1 LRWLLLLLF
10 RLLALALV
18 QPLLFATRARLRLP
32 KGPRHFMDV
41 IRVTAPEARTSDRLV
56 VGCAQIAP
64 IWLQRDETLAKV
76 ADTIAHAAREGC
88 QLVAFGEALVPGYPF
103 WLERTDGARFNDA
116 TQKALY
122 AHYLDQGVDIARG
135 DLTSL
140 CTLARTH
147 QIAVYVGVMERAADR
162 GGHSLYC
169 ALVYIDAAGVIQS
182 IHRKLQPTYEE
193 RLAWA
198 QGDGH
203 GLQVH
208 TLGAFRVGGLNCY
221 ENWLPL
227 ARTALYAQGED
238 LHVSVWP
245 GGLHNTHDLP
255 SFIAKES
262 RSYVIAVSGLM
273 RATDVP
279 MHFPAREMMLADGA
293 EFFANGGTTIVAP
306 DGRCLIPPVAN
317 REVLLVAELDHA
329 VVRGERQNFDPVGH
343 YARPDVTRLVVDRTR
358 QRVADFIDS

>member
-1 LRWLLLLLF
+1 
-10 RLLALALV
+10 
-18 QPLLFATRARLRLP
+18 
-32 KGPRHFMDV
+32 MDV
-41 IRVTAPEARTSDRLV
+41 IRATSHDTRDGDQLV

-64 IWLQRDETLAKV
+64 IWLQRDATLSKV
-76 ADTIAHAAREGC
+76 ADVISLAAREGC

-103 WLERTDGARFNDA
+103 WIERTDGARFNDA
-116 TQKALY
+116 LQKAMY
-122 AHYLDQGVDIARG
+122 ARYLDQGVDIDRG
-135 DLTSL
+135 DLGPI
-140 CTLARTH
+140 CALARTH
-147 QIAVYVGVMERAADR
+147 QIAVYLGVMERAADR

-169 ALVYIDAAGVIQS
+169 SLAYIDATGVIRS

-208 TLGAFRVGGLNCY
+208 ALGPFRVGGLNCY

-238 LHVSVWP
+238 LHVSAWP
-245 GGLHNTHDLP
+245 GGGHNTHDLP

-262 RSYVIAVSGLM
+262 RSYVMAVSGVM
-273 RATDVP
+273 RTADVP
-279 MHFPAREMMLADGA
+279 DDIPVRTPMLADGA
-293 EFFANGGTTIVAP
+293 EFLANGGSTIVAP
-306 DGRCLIPPVAN
+306 DGRYVVEPVLN
-317 REVLLVAELDHA
+317 REVLIVATLDHA
-329 VVRGERQNFDPVGH
+329 VVRAERQNFDPMGH

-358 QRVADFIDS
+358 QRVADFIDE